1 MRFAGCDVQHL
12 ELNARAVV
20 VGGVDDPVAV
30 GRPVGRRVI
39 AVAVGQ
45 LVGDAGFRVDA
56 PDGTRHRHRDG
67 RTVRRPGGSPRGGA
81 GGRREIEVE
90 HVVTAV
96 PGGRVA
102 VRLGGE
108 GRRHEGREQRK
119 GQQRGGGAEES
130 SVHTGIVVSRPWPR
144 AGPRASYHGR
154 VHGLL
159 TKRWSAGI
167 VLACAF
173 PSLAAAQGAAQGE
186 ESYQSQCV
194 LCHGGDG
201 AGSDRARSILPVLHA
216 RGPDDLARIITEGDP
231 ARGMPAF
238 DLAPDELDPLIA
250 YLKDLA
256 AAAAPAA
263 RDPRAPRT
271 RPGELPLAGGGTV
284 AGTILNES
292 TFDAQLRTDDGR
304 IRLLRREGDAWR
316 EAGVE
321 PFTDWPS
328 YHGSD
333 SGNRHSPLDQI
344 DRDNVERLALEWF
357 YPIPDMPMIEGTP
370 VVIAGVMY
378 VTAVNQVYA
387 LDAATGREI
396 WRYAQPRTEG
406 LVGDPAI
413 GLNRGV
419 AVRGDRVFTVTD
431 HAHVI
436 ALDRFTG
443 ELIWDTEM
451 DDYREHYGAV
461 AAPLVVGDLVIA
473 GISAGDTGLR
483 GFLDAFHAGTG
494 ERAWRF
500 WTIPAPGE
508 PGSETWGDP
517 EVLRRGCG
525 ATWLTGSYDAELDLL
540 YWATGNPCPDLNGD
554 RRPGDNLYTNSVVA
568 LRPET
573 GEMVWYFQFTPHD
586 THDWDAQEPLLLIDE
601 EFRGESRKLLVQ
613 GNRNGFFYVLDRTNG
628 QFLLGEPF
636 VNQTWADG
644 LDDSGRPIV
653 RPGTDP
659 TEEGVDVCPAIRGA
673 TNWWATSYHPG
684 TGLFYLLAHESCMTY
699 TKNDQEWQRGRS
711 WLGGT
716 VRLADGSPNQK
727 FIRAIDIQTGRTV
740 WSHAQTGQAQTYS
753 GVLSTDGD
761 LVFFGEDSGAFA
773 ALDAA
778 SGVPLWHIPINQDW
792 KASPMTY
799 EVGGR
804 QYVAIASGL
813 GFWAFALP
821 E

>member
-1 MRFAGCDVQHL
+1 MRVPSFL
-12 ELNARAVV
+12 AVFV
-20 VGGVDDPVAV
+20 
-30 GRPVGRRVI
+30 
-39 AVAVGQ
+39 
-45 LVGDAGFRVDA
+45 LCS
-56 PDGTRHRHRDG
+56 T
-67 RTVRRPGGSPRGGA
+67 
-81 GGRREIEVE
+81 
-90 HVVTAV
+90 
-96 PGGRVA
+96 
-102 VRLGGE
+102 LG
-108 GRRHEGREQRK
+108 
-119 GQQRGGGAEES
+119 
-130 SVHTGIVVSRPWPR
+130 
-144 AGPRASYHGR
+144 
-154 VHGLL
+154 
-159 TKRWSAGI
+159 
-167 VLACAF
+167 
-173 PSLAAAQGAAQGE
+173 LAAADGE
-186 ESYQSQCV
+186 DSYQTRCA

-201 AGSDRARSILPVLHA
+201 AGTDRAVSIIPTLQTSATA
-216 RGPDDLARIITEGDP
+216 RLAAIITEGVSSK
-231 ARGMPAF
+231 GMPAV
-238 DLAPDELDPLIA
+238 AMPADELGPLVA
-250 YLKDLA
+250 YLKTLA
-256 AAAAPAA
+256 AAASPGA
-263 RDPRAPRT
+263 RDPRAPQPRT
-271 RPGELPLAGGGTV
+271 GSLSLVGGG
-284 AGTILNES
+284 ALSGTILNES
-292 TFDAQLRTDDGR
+292 GFDAQIRTEDGG
-304 IRLLRREGDAWR
+304 LHFLRRAGNAYR
-316 EAGVE
+316 EDTIE
-321 PFTDWPS
+321 PFVDWSS
-328 YHGSD
+328 YNGSAT
-333 SGNRHSPLDQI
+333 SNRHSPIDQI
-344 DRDNVERLALEWF
+344 DRNNVDQLTTEWF
-357 YPIPDMPMIEGTP
+357 FPIYDMRMVEGTP

-378 VTAVNQVYA
+378 VTAANQVYA

-396 WRYAQPRTEG
+396 WRYSQPRTEG

-419 AVRGDRVFTVTD
+419 AVREDLLFTVTD

-443 ELIWDTEM
+443 ELVWDAEM
-451 DDYREHYGAV
+451 ADYRDHYGAV
-461 AAPLVVGDLVIA
+461 AAPLVVDDLVIA

-483 GFLDAFHAGTG
+483 GFLDAYHAATG

-517 EVLRRGCG
+517 DVLRRGCG

-540 YWATGNPCPDLNGD
+540 YWPTGNPCPDLNGE

-568 LRPET
+568 LTPRT
-573 GEMVWYFQFTPHD
+573 GALEWYFQFTPHD

-601 EFRGESRKLLVQ
+601 EFQGRPRKLLIQ

-636 VNQTWADG
+636 VNQTWAAG
-644 LDDSGRPIV
+644 MDDSGRPIV
-653 RPGTDP
+653 LPGSDP
-659 TEEGVDVCPAIRGA
+659 TDAGSDVCPAIRGA

-684 TGLFYLLAHESCMTY
+684 TKLFYLLAHESCMTY
-699 TKNDQEWQRGRS
+699 TKNDRDWQRGRS

-740 WSHAQTGQAQTYS
+740 WSYAQTGKAQTYS

-773 ALDAA
+773 ALDAR
-778 SGVPLWHIPINQDW
+778 SGTPLWHFQANQDW

-799 EVGGR
+799 MVGGR

>member
-1 MRFAGCDVQHL
+1 MRVPSFL
-12 ELNARAVV
+12 AVFV
-20 VGGVDDPVAV
+20 
-30 GRPVGRRVI
+30 
-39 AVAVGQ
+39 
-45 LVGDAGFRVDA
+45 LCS
-56 PDGTRHRHRDG
+56 T
-67 RTVRRPGGSPRGGA
+67 
-81 GGRREIEVE
+81 
-90 HVVTAV
+90 
-96 PGGRVA
+96 
-102 VRLGGE
+102 LG
-108 GRRHEGREQRK
+108 
-119 GQQRGGGAEES
+119 
-130 SVHTGIVVSRPWPR
+130 
-144 AGPRASYHGR
+144 
-154 VHGLL
+154 
-159 TKRWSAGI
+159 
-167 VLACAF
+167 
-173 PSLAAAQGAAQGE
+173 LAAADGE
-186 ESYQSQCV
+186 DSYQTRCA

-201 AGSDRARSILPVLHA
+201 AGTDRAVSIIPTLQTSATA
-216 RGPDDLARIITEGDP
+216 RLAAIITEGVSSK
-231 ARGMPAF
+231 GMPAV
-238 DLAPDELDPLIA
+238 AMPADELGPLVA
-250 YLKDLA
+250 YLKTLA
-256 AAAAPAA
+256 AAASPGAH
-263 RDPRAPRT
+263 DPRAPQPRT
-271 RPGELPLAGGGTV
+271 GSLSLVGGG
-284 AGTILNES
+284 ALSGTILNES
-292 TFDAQLRTDDGR
+292 GFDAQIRTEDGG
-304 IRLLRREGDAWR
+304 LHFLRRAGNAYR
-316 EAGVE
+316 EDTIE
-321 PFTDWPS
+321 PFVDWSS
-328 YHGSD
+328 YNGSAT
-333 SGNRHSPLDQI
+333 SNRHSPIDQI
-344 DRDNVERLALEWF
+344 DRNNVDQLTTEWF
-357 YPIPDMPMIEGTP
+357 FPIYDMRMVEGTP

-378 VTAVNQVYA
+378 VTAANQVYA

-396 WRYAQPRTEG
+396 WRYSQPRTEG

-419 AVRGDRVFTVTD
+419 SVREDLLFTVTD

-443 ELIWDTEM
+443 ELVWDAEM
-451 DDYREHYGAV
+451 ADYRDHYGAV
-461 AAPLVVGDLVIA
+461 AAPLVVDDLVIA

-483 GFLDAFHAGTG
+483 GFLDAYHAPTA

-517 EVLRRGCG
+517 DVLRRGCG

-540 YWATGNPCPDLNGD
+540 YWPTGNPCPDLNGE

-568 LRPET
+568 LTPRT
-573 GEMVWYFQFTPHD
+573 GALEWYFQFTPHD

-601 EFRGESRKLLVQ
+601 EFQGRPRKLLIQ

-636 VNQTWADG
+636 VNQTWAAG
-644 LDDSGRPIV
+644 MDDSGRPIV
-653 RPGTDP
+653 LPGSDP
-659 TEEGVDVCPAIRGA
+659 TDAGSDVCPAIRGA

-684 TGLFYLLAHESCMTY
+684 TKLFYLLAHESCMTY
-699 TKNDQEWQRGRS
+699 TKNDRDWQRGRS

-740 WSHAQTGQAQTYS
+740 WSYAQTGKAQTYS

-773 ALDAA
+773 ALDAH
-778 SGVPLWHIPINQDW
+778 SGTPLWHFQANQDW

-799 EVGGR
+799 MVGGR

>member
-1 MRFAGCDVQHL
+1 MRIPFL
-12 ELNARAVV
+12 LAVLAIL
-20 VGGVDDPVAV
+20 P
-30 GRPVGRRVI
+30 
-39 AVAVGQ
+39 
-45 LVGDAGFRVDA
+45 
-56 PDGTRHRHRDG
+56 
-67 RTVRRPGGSPRGGA
+67 
-81 GGRREIEVE
+81 
-90 HVVTAV
+90 
-96 PGGRVA
+96 
-102 VRLGGE
+102 
-108 GRRHEGREQRK
+108 
-119 GQQRGGGAEES
+119 
-130 SVHTGIVVSRPWPR
+130 
-144 AGPRASYHGR
+144 AGP
-154 VHGLL
+154 
-159 TKRWSAGI
+159 
-167 VLACAF
+167 
-173 PSLAAAQGAAQGE
+173 AAADGE
-186 ESYQSQCV
+186 ESYLTRCS

-201 AGSDRARSILPVLHA
+201 TGSDRAGSIVPVLYA
-216 RGPDDLARIITEGDP
+216 SGPDRLARIITEGVP
-231 ARGMPAF
+231 ARGMPRFELPEAELA
-238 DLAPDELDPLIA
+238 DLVA
-250 YLKDLA
+250 YLKALA

-263 RDPRAPRT
+263 RDPLAPRP
-271 RPGELPLAGGGTV
+271 RPGSLPLADGSSLDGTL
-284 AGTILNES
+284 LNES
-292 TFDAQLRTDDGR
+292 GFDAQLRTPDGR
-304 IRLLRREGDAWR
+304 LRLLRREGGAYR
-316 EAGVE
+316 EPAIAPAV
-321 PFTDWPS
+321 DWPS

-344 DRDNVERLALEWF
+344 HPGNVAGLAPQWF
-357 YPIPDMPMIEGTP
+357 FPIPDVPMLEGTP

-387 LDAATGREI
+387 LDAVTGREI

-443 ELIWDTEM
+443 TLAWDAEM

-461 AAPLVVGDLVIA
+461 AAPLVVGDLVVA

-483 GFLDAFHAGTG
+483 GFLDAYRADTG

-573 GEMVWYFQFTPHD
+573 GELVWYFQFTPHD

-601 EFRGESRKLLVQ
+601 EFRGRPRKLLVQ
-613 GNRNGFFYVLDRTNG
+613 GNRNGFFYVLDRTDG
-628 QFLLGEPF
+628 RFLLGEPF
-636 VNQTWADG
+636 VNQTWAEG

-659 TEEGVDVCPAIRGA
+659 TEAGTDVCPAIRGA

-684 TGLFYLLAHESCMTY
+684 TRLFYLLAHESCMTY

-716 VRLADGSPNQK
+716 VRLAEGSPNRK
-727 FIRAIDIQTGRTV
+727 FIRAVDVQTGRTV
-740 WSHAQTGQAQTYS
+740 WSYAQTGQAQTYS
-753 GVLSTDGD
+753 GVLSTAGD

-773 ALDAA
+773 ALDAH
-778 SGVPLWHIPINQDW
+778 SGEPLWHFQANQDW

-799 EVGGR
+799 MVGGR

-813 GFWAFALP
+813 GFWSFALP

>member
-1 MRFAGCDVQHL
+1 MR
-12 ELNARAVV
+12 
-20 VGGVDDPVAV
+20 
-30 GRPVGRRVI
+30 I
-39 AVAVGQ
+39 
-45 LVGDAGFRVDA
+45 
-56 PDGTRHRHRDG
+56 
-67 RTVRRPGGSPRGGA
+67 
-81 GGRREIEVE
+81 
-90 HVVTAV
+90 
-96 PGGRVA
+96 
-102 VRLGGE
+102 
-108 GRRHEGREQRK
+108 
-119 GQQRGGGAEES
+119 
-130 SVHTGIVVSRPWPR
+130 
-144 AGPRASYHGR
+144 
-154 VHGLL
+154 
-159 TKRWSAGI
+159 
-167 VLACAF
+167 
-173 PSLAAAQGAAQGE
+173 PSLLAILALAFLPAAPAAADGE
-186 ESYQSQCV
+186 ESYQTRCA

-201 AGSDRARSILPVLHA
+201 AGSDRAASILAVLHA
-216 RGPDDLARIITEGDP
+216 SGPDRLAGIVTEGVP
-231 ARGMPAF
+231 TRGMPRFELPEAE
-238 DLAPDELDPLIA
+238 LAELVA
-250 YLKDLA
+250 YLKELA

-263 RDPRAPRT
+263 RDPRAPRR
-271 RPGELPLAGGGTV
+271 RPGTLALGDGRSLD
-284 AGTILNES
+284 GTILNES
-292 TFDAQLRTDDGR
+292 GFDAQLRTPDGR
-304 IRLLRREGDAWR
+304 LRLLRRESDAYR
-316 EAGVE
+316 EPDVAPAV
-321 PFTDWPS
+321 DWPS

-333 SGNRHSPLDQI
+333 SGNRHSPLDQVH
-344 DRDNVERLALEWF
+344 RGNVGSLAAEWF
-357 YPIPDMPMIEGTP
+357 FPIPDVPMLEGTP

-419 AVRGDRVFTVTD
+419 AVRGDLVFTVTD

-443 ELIWDTEM
+443 TLAWDTEM

-461 AAPLVVGDLVIA
+461 AAPLVVGDLVVA

-483 GFLDAFHAGTG
+483 GFLDAYHADTG

-525 ATWLTGSYDAELDLL
+525 ATWLTGSHDAELDLL

-554 RRPGDNLYTNSVVA
+554 RRPGDNLWTNSVVA

-573 GEMVWYFQFTPHD
+573 GELVWYFQFTPHD
-586 THDWDAQEPLLLIDE
+586 THDWDAQEPLLLIDT
-601 EFRGESRKLLVQ
+601 EFRGRPRKLLVQ
-613 GNRNGFFYVLDRTNG
+613 GNRNGFFYVLDRTDG
-628 QFLLGEPF
+628 RFLLGEPF
-636 VNQTWADG
+636 VNQTWAEG

-653 RPGTDP
+653 LPGTDP
-659 TEEGVDVCPAIRGA
+659 TEEGTDVCPAIRGA

-699 TKNDQEWQRGRS
+699 TKNDQDWQRGRS

-716 VRLADGSPNQK
+716 VRLAEGSPNQK
-727 FIRAIDIQTGRTV
+727 FIRAIDVQTGRTV
-740 WSHAQTGQAQTYS
+740 WSYAQTGPAQTSS
-753 GVLSTDGD
+753 GVLSTDGG

-773 ALDAA
+773 ALDART
-778 SGVPLWHIPINQDW
+778 GEPLWHFQANQDW

-799 EVGGR
+799 MVGGR

-813 GFWAFALP
+813 GFWSFALP

>member
-1 MRFAGCDVQHL
+1 MHGFPGKGRAAGVVLVCAL
-12 ELNARAVV
+12 LSPAARGETPA
-20 VGGVDDPVAV
+20 AFHQALL
-30 GRPVGRRVI
+30 
-39 AVAVGQ
+39 AVA
-45 LVGDAGFRVDA
+45 D
-56 PDGTRHRHRDG
+56 
-67 RTVRRPGGSPRGGA
+67 
-81 GGRREIEVE
+81 
-90 HVVTAV
+90 
-96 PGGRVA
+96 
-102 VRLGGE
+102 
-108 GRRHEGREQRK
+108 
-119 GQQRGGGAEES
+119 
-130 SVHTGIVVSRPWPR
+130 
-144 AGPRASYHGR
+144 
-154 VHGLL
+154 
-159 TKRWSAGI
+159 
-167 VLACAF
+167 
-173 PSLAAAQGAAQGE
+173 GE
-186 ESYQSQCV
+186 ESYQSRCS

-201 AGSDRARSILPVLHA
+201 AGSDRARSILPVVHA
-216 RGPDDLARIITEGDP
+216 RGAGDLARIITDGNP

-238 DLAPDELDPLIA
+238 DLGADELDPLIA
-250 YLKDLA
+250 YLKELA
-256 AAAAPAA
+256 ATAAPAA
-263 RDPRAPRT
+263 RDPRAPRP
-271 RPGELPLAGGGTV
+271 RPGELPLAAGGTA

-292 TFDAQLRTDDGR
+292 GFDAQLRTDDGN
-304 IRLLRREGDAWR
+304 IRLMRREGDVWR
-316 EAGVE
+316 EAPIE

-333 SGNRHSPLDQI
+333 SGNRHSPLDRI
-344 DRDNVERLALEWF
+344 RRDNVDRLALEWF

-461 AAPLVVGDLVIA
+461 AAPLVVGDLVVA

-483 GFLDAFHAGTG
+483 GFLDAFHADTG

-601 EFRGESRKLLVQ
+601 EFHGQPRKLLVQ

-628 QFLLGEPF
+628 RFLLGEPF

-644 LDDSGRPIV
+644 LDDSGRPVV

-659 TEEGVDVCPAIRGA
+659 TEEGTDVCPAIRGA

-699 TKNDQEWQRGRS
+699 TKNDQDWQRGRS

-740 WSHAQTGQAQTYS
+740 WSYAQTGQAQTYS

-761 LVFFGEDSGAFA
+761 LIFFGEDSGAFA

-778 SGVPLWHIPINQDW
+778 SGAPLWHIPLNQDW

-804 QYVAIASGL
+804 QYVAMASGL

>member
-1 MRFAGCDVQHL
+1 MRVPFFL
-12 ELNARAVV
+12 AVFV
-20 VGGVDDPVAV
+20 
-30 GRPVGRRVI
+30 
-39 AVAVGQ
+39 
-45 LVGDAGFRVDA
+45 LCS
-56 PDGTRHRHRDG
+56 T
-67 RTVRRPGGSPRGGA
+67 
-81 GGRREIEVE
+81 
-90 HVVTAV
+90 
-96 PGGRVA
+96 
-102 VRLGGE
+102 LG
-108 GRRHEGREQRK
+108 
-119 GQQRGGGAEES
+119 
-130 SVHTGIVVSRPWPR
+130 
-144 AGPRASYHGR
+144 
-154 VHGLL
+154 
-159 TKRWSAGI
+159 
-167 VLACAF
+167 
-173 PSLAAAQGAAQGE
+173 LAAADGE
-186 ESYQSQCV
+186 DSYQTRCA

-201 AGSDRARSILPVLHA
+201 AGTDRAVSIIPTLQTSATA
-216 RGPDDLARIITEGDP
+216 RLAAIITEGVSSK
-231 ARGMPAF
+231 GMPAV
-238 DLAPDELDPLIA
+238 AMPADELGPLVA
-250 YLKDLA
+250 YLKTLA
-256 AAAAPAA
+256 AAASPGA
-263 RDPRAPRT
+263 RDPRAPQPRT
-271 RPGELPLAGGGTV
+271 GSLSLVGGG
-284 AGTILNES
+284 ALSGTILNES
-292 TFDAQLRTDDGR
+292 GFDAQIRTEDGD
-304 IRLLRREGDAWR
+304 LHFLRRAGNAYR
-316 EAGVE
+316 EDTIE
-321 PFTDWPS
+321 PFVDWSS
-328 YHGSD
+328 YNGNATS
-333 SGNRHSPLDQI
+333 NRHSPIDQI
-344 DRDNVERLALEWF
+344 DRNNVDHLTTEWF
-357 YPIPDMPMIEGTP
+357 FPIHDMRMVEGTP

-378 VTAVNQVYA
+378 VTAANQVYA

-396 WRYAQPRTEG
+396 WRYSQPRTEG

-419 AVRGDRVFTVTD
+419 SVREDLLFTVTD

-443 ELIWDTEM
+443 ELVWDAEM
-451 DDYREHYGAV
+451 ADYRNHYGAV
-461 AAPLVVGDLVIA
+461 AAPLVVDDLVIA

-483 GFLDAFHAGTG
+483 GFLDAYHAATG

-517 EVLRRGCG
+517 DVLRRGCG

-540 YWATGNPCPDLNGD
+540 YWPTGNPCPDLNGE

-568 LRPET
+568 LTPRT
-573 GEMVWYFQFTPHD
+573 GALEWYFQFTPHD

-601 EFRGESRKLLVQ
+601 EFQGRPRKLLIQ

-636 VNQTWADG
+636 VNQTWAAG
-644 LDDSGRPIV
+644 MDDSGRPIV
-653 RPGTDP
+653 LPGSDP
-659 TEEGVDVCPAIRGA
+659 TDAGSDVCPAIRGA

-684 TGLFYLLAHESCMTY
+684 TKLFYLLAHESCMTY
-699 TKNDQEWQRGRS
+699 TKNDRDWQRGRS

-740 WSHAQTGQAQTYS
+740 WSYAQTGKAQTYS

-773 ALDAA
+773 ALDAH
-778 SGVPLWHIPINQDW
+778 SGTPLWHFQANQDW

-799 EVGGR
+799 MVGGR